1 MWRNQS
7 GITLRSRH
15 ETSKRGRESGEAD
28 GRGAGGH
35 GCEGLPSPE
44 HCGKRFLSTFSLRP
58 QGNHGKDP
66 LFPLCNEEWTRR
78 GA

>member
-15 ETSKRGRESGEAD
+15 ATSKRGRESGEAD
-28 GRGAGGH
+28 GRGVAGTAARGSR
-35 GCEGLPSPE
+35 LPNT
-44 HCGKRFLSTFSLRP
+44 GKRFLSTFSLRP
-58 QGNHGKDP
+58 QGTHGKDP